1 MEILYE
7 NLLDLTL
14 PMVIMWVIGGVLI
27 YLAIAKDMEPHCCCP
42 LALAPSWS
50 TCPTPAPSPRSWTA
64 WRNTAH

>member
-27 YLAIAKDMEPHCCCP
+27 YLAIAKDMEPTLLLP
-42 LALAPSWS
+42 LALALSWS

-64 WRNTAH
+64 WRSTAH